1 MASKSHV
8 LWIAYAVQLL
18 CVPLLGAGSSSAQ
31 TAVSNTST
39 FQARVEEVARTLE
52 KSPSFKNLTQK
63 QRIDRVE
70 FTVGNTLFR
79 LAHEMGH
86 ALINELKLPI
96 LGREED
102 AADTY
107 AAVTMLKIGSSF
119 SLRVLANAAKGLFL
133 DDQRD
138 QQTGEKPLYYDEHD
152 LSPQRAYQIVC
163 LMVGSDPDK
172 FKELAEEVK
181 MPSLRRESCKRDF
194 REASSSWAEVLK
206 PHMRLPEDPETKID
220 VVYGDGKG
228 DFDGWARSFRT
239 LRLLETV
246 AARTKTDFTLPTA
259 ITLEMRSCGHPG
271 TFFDTDTRT
280 VMICYEQA
288 FDFGQLYLAYL
299 QPRPV
304 VALASSKRKLK

>member
-1 MASKSHV
+1 MVSKNRI
-8 LWIAYAVQLL
+8 LCIAYTLQLL
-18 CVPLLGAGSSSAQ
+18 CVPLLGAGSSFAQ
-31 TAVSNTST
+31 PAASNTST

-52 KSPSFKNLTQK
+52 KSPAFKNLSQQ

-70 FTVGNTLFR
+70 FIVGNTLFR

-86 ALINELKLPI
+86 VLINELKLPI

-119 SLRVLANAAKGLFL
+119 SLRVLTNAAKGLFL
-133 DDQRD
+133 DDQRE
-138 QQTGEKPLYYDEHD
+138 QQTGEKPLYYEEHD

-181 MPSLRRESCKRDF
+181 MPSLRQESCKRDF

-206 PHMRLPEDPETKID
+206 PHMRLPEDPGTKID

-246 AARTKTDFTLPTA
+246 AARTKTDFTLPNA
-259 ITLEMRSCGHPG
+259 ITLEMKSCGHPG

-280 VMICYEQA
+280 VTICYEQA
-288 FDFGQLYLAYL
+288 FDFGQLYLAYF
-299 QPRPV
+299 QPRPA
-304 VALASSKRKLK
+304 VASTSSKRKTK